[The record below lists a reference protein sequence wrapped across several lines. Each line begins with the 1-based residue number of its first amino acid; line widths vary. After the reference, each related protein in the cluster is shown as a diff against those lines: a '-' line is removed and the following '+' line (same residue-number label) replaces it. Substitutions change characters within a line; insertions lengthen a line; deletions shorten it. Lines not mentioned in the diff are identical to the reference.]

1 MEGVQFIVWQ
11 SIGKIAYPVKAMMEK
26 IIVAKS
32 RINKNTKTYGGKF
45 LRFIMNFKETVDLGF

>member
-1 MEGVQFIVWQ
+1 
-11 SIGKIAYPVKAMMEK
+11 MEK

-32 RINKNTKTYGGKF
+32 RINKNTKTYDGKF